1 MRTTWELINC
11 KEPRSA
17 IDCFIFDTMFRIT
30 MTEVECFDP
39 LSHAWSECDHL
50 PESRSEAGAVII

>member
-1 MRTTWELINC
+1 
-11 KEPRSA
+11 
-17 IDCFIFDTMFRIT
+17 MFRIT

>member
-1 MRTTWELINC
+1 
-11 KEPRSA
+11 
-17 IDCFIFDTMFRIT
+17 

-39 LSHAWSECDHL
+39 LTNEWMECEQL

>member
-1 MRTTWELINC
+1 
-11 KEPRSA
+11 
-17 IDCFIFDTMFRIT
+17 

-39 LSHAWSECDHL
+39 LTNEWTECQQL

>member
-1 MRTTWELINC
+1 
-11 KEPRSA
+11 
-17 IDCFIFDTMFRIT
+17 

-39 LSHAWSECDHL
+39 LSNEWVECEQL